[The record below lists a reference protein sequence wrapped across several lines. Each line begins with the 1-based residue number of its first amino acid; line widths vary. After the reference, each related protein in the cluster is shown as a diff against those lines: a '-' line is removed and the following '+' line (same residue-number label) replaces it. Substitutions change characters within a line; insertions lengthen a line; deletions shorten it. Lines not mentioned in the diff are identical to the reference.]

1 MVSFVTDMMMGSL
14 RLFVFLLGLSLIY
27 VTMRSALITF
37 VLPRSA
43 PEKISRTWFRLL
55 RRIFD
60 LRLHWTKDYLQRDRI
75 MAVYAPLALL
85 SLLPIW
91 LLFVTLGFACLYWAT
106 GMNSQREDLILS
118 GSSLLT
124 LGFARG
130 DYPIHDLLAFVEA
143 TLGLILVAVLIA
155 YLPAMYGAF
164 SRRESAVSRL
174 AVRAGTPPSAIEFI
188 LRAQRINALNN
199 MHDFWQEWEIWFAEI
214 EESHTSLAALVF
226 FRSPNPLHSWVTA
239 SGAVLDT
246 AAIMLSTVDV
256 LPQPQA
262 ALCIRAGYLALQS
275 IGKFFNV
282 DFPTSPLFP
291 DEPISI
297 MRTEFDELCNIL
309 KDKGVPLKE
318 DLDQAWLDF
327 GGWRVNYDRVL
338 LALATLT
345 MAPDAHWSTDRAPAY
360 RPMPLFK

>member
-1 MVSFVTDMMMGSL
+1 MVTVIMMGSL
-14 RLFVFLLGLSLIY
+14 RLLVFLLGLLLIY
-27 VTMRSALITF
+27 ITMRSALITF

-55 RRIFD
+55 RRFFD
-60 LRLHWTKDYLQRDRI
+60 LRLHWTKEYLARDRI
-75 MAVYAPLALL
+75 MAIYAPLTLL

-106 GMNSQREDLILS
+106 GMNSQLEDLVLS

-130 DYPIHDLLAFVEA
+130 DYLIHDLFAFVEA

-155 YLPAMYGAF
+155 YLPTMYSAF

-188 LRAQRINALNN
+188 LRAQRIIGFPA
-199 MHDFWQEWEIWFAEI
+199 
-214 EESHTSLAALVF
+214 
-226 FRSPNPLHSWVTA
+226 SP
-239 SGAVLDT
+239 
-246 AAIMLSTVDV
+246 
-256 LPQPQA
+256 
-262 ALCIRAGYLALQS
+262 
-275 IGKFFNV
+275 F
-282 DFPTSPLFP
+282 FP

-297 MRTEFDELCNIL
+297 TRTEFDELCEIL
-309 KDKGVPLKE
+309 RDKGVPLKE
-318 DLDQAWLDF
+318 DLEQAWLDF

-360 RPMPLFK
+360 RPLPLFK